1 MNSIENA
8 KEQLKQL
15 ADQSKF
21 EKMVHVSAILTSLL
35 HGYQIKPIIVGG
47 LAVEIYTRSEYTT
60 SDIDLVSDGRDII
73 DHLLVQLDFKREGRH
88 WMHKDLLVS
97 IEIPSNRLEDANE
110 NRIVQFN
117 FPPKEVFHF

>member
-8 KEQLKQL
+8 KDQLKQL

-35 HGYQIKPIIVGG
+35 HEYQIKPIIVGG

-73 DHLLVQLDFKREGRH
+73 DHLLVQLDF
-88 WMHKDLLVS
+88 
-97 IEIPSNRLEDANE
+97 
-110 NRIVQFN
+110 N